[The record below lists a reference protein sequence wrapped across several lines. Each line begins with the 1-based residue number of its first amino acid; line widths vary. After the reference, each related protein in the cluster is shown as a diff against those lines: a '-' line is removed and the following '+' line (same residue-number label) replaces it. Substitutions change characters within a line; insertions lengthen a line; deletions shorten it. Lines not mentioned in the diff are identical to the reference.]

1 MYFKIKILV
10 ISILFSVFTSCINE
24 INFDAQQLSN
34 NLVLNCLVS
43 PDSLVKA
50 NFTNSRFF
58 LEPDADFVT
67 VKDLEV
73 NLYINGIF
81 KETLKLKGSN
91 YVSTYR
97 TKVGERVKISALRVA
112 TGSNVTAQTLVP
124 GMASLTSIDSS
135 RIATFNT
142 YMTHDTIDNQQNKR
156 IDTLG
161 YVRNFKFVFD
171 VKLLDDA
178 EIQNYYRLSATIRQT
193 YSDGKSSSKKFV
205 LYPDDAVFDRIDG
218 ADVFDANSS
227 RNFNIFTDSTF
238 KGQYYTLKTSAKLAH
253 LLPTPSKIKFPSANM
268 AKIPVKTELIF
279 DLQGIDSDFF
289 NYLKTVK
296 YNNTS
301 LQYFS
306 EPVQVFNNVTNGIGL
321 LGGLSH
327 RYYTFRL
334 PAGLAGYYY

>member
-1 MYFKIKILV
+1 MYFKIKILI
-10 ISILFSVFTSCINE
+10 ISILFFVFTSCINE

-43 PDSLVKA
+43 PDSLVKV

-73 NLYINGIF
+73 NLYINAIF

-97 TKVGERVKISALRVA
+97 TKVGERVKITARRPS
-112 TGSNVTAQTLVP
+112 TETNISAQTLVP
-124 GMASLTSIDSS
+124 STASLTSIDSS
-135 RIATFNT
+135 RVATFNT
-142 YMTHDTIDNQQNKR
+142 YLTHDTIDNLQIKR

-161 YVRNFKFVFD
+161 YARNFKFAFA

-178 EIQNYYRLSATIRQT
+178 ETRNYYRLAATIRQT
-193 YSDGKSSSKKFV
+193 YSDGKSSSKKLV
-205 LYPDDAVFDRIDG
+205 LYPDDAVFERVDG
-218 ADVFDANSS
+218 ADIFDANSN

-253 LLPTPSKIKFPSANM
+253 LLPTPLKIKYPPASIT
-268 AKIPVKTELIF
+268 KIPVKTELIF
-279 DLQGIDSDFF
+279 DLQSIDNNFY

-296 YNNTS
+296 YNNTD

-306 EPVQVFNNVTNGIGL
+306 EPVQVYNNVTNGIGL
-321 LGGLSH
+321 LGGVSH
-327 RYYTFRL
+327 RYYTFQ
-334 PAGLAGYYY
+334 LAAATSGYYY